1 MAAKNNTLQTITIP
15 HGDETHFS
23 SQGPLDP
30 RELTPENFYEQ
41 ALARGIS
48 KHSARRW
55 ASAVIGKGI
64 YNVETIRSESQI
76 LKTRAVHIATPPSLK
91 LYDHVRSS
99 VDQFEK
105 LVFKTHD
112 DLSIETVLI
121 PLHKENAV
129 SVCVSSQVGCAM
141 GCTFCATARMKTR
154 RNLQTWEILDQVA
167 HARTIAQQQGRTITG
182 AVFMGMGE
190 PFLNFS
196 RVIQAADWMRHP
208 LQNAIS
214 GKAITISTVG
224 ILPRIRQFTD
234 MSLPFRLSISLGA
247 ACDKKRARLVPVA
260 AQFPIRD
267 IIEEA
272 RRYTKVRKTR
282 INLSY
287 VCISGEN
294 VSEQDAQELAKL
306 IGDIPV
312 RIDLIDVTDETKR
325 YAPPTRQELQVFRD
339 ALAFYLKQ
347 PIARRYSGGSDIAAA
362 CGTLAGA
369 S

>member
-1 MAAKNNTLQTITIP
+1 MATDNNILRTITIP
-15 HGDETHFS
+15 HPYESSFS
-23 SQGPLDP
+23 SMDSLDP
-30 RELTPENFYEQ
+30 RNLPPNDFYAQ
-41 ALARGIS
+41 ALQRGIS
-48 KHSARRW
+48 SSTARRW

-64 YNVETIRSESQI
+64 YDPEAIRYEAQLPKQLAS
-76 LKTRAVHIATPPSLK
+76 HIATPLSLAVSQ
-91 LYDHVRSS
+91 HVRSS
-99 VDQFEK
+99 VDGFEK
-105 LVFKTHD
+105 LVLKTND

-121 PLHKENAV
+121 PLHKKDSV
-129 SVCVSSQVGCAM
+129 SVCVSSQVGCTM
-141 GCTFCATARMKTR
+141 GCRFCATARMTSR
-154 RNLQTWEILDQVA
+154 RNLHAWEIIDQLI
-167 HARTIAQQQGRTITG
+167 HARRIAQQQGRTITG

-234 MSLPFRLSISLGA
+234 MNLPFRLSISLGA

-312 RIDLIDVTDETKR
+312 RIDLIDVTDNTKR